1 MASLDQSRQNAVRE
15 FSQQHPNIP
24 YVVPS
29 SPDYAA
35 LRATFIVDN
44 PAVPIAIARPQN
56 ADDVAAIVKFCVAR
70 DVPFVVRSGG
80 NNLFGKSQVDGA
92 LTIDMRDVQYCHVD
106 ESKTSARIGGGIL
119 AGTLVQSLSQE
130 GVVTASGTVHFI
142 GYVGWSTYGGYG
154 PFSAN
159 FGYGFEQILAAKVVN
174 STGEIIDADSD
185 LLRGIRGAGGSFGI
199 IVEMT
204 IRVRPLTKILS
215 GFMVYDTSKVI
226 NTVATYCQGL
236 QGLRDDGWPDPLCV
250 APLFLCTPDGLKLL
264 SHFMW
269 SEDNEA
275 AGTSWLERVSQL
287 GRNLHNGVRRT
298 TILEAMGDFNRA
310 IPQDGR
316 GSVNTV
322 SLRRLTDECI
332 AVIAKYVE
340 CMPRYV
346 GNGFA
351 IHVAP
356 KPAQASVHDSV
367 FAVTEAHYM
376 LELLA
381 TPRSEEGLHESQRWG
396 ADFVSE
402 LLKTGSSNILPS
414 TYINLT
420 PPGRTTLQQVYG
432 DNFTSVMELK
442 EKYDPHGVF
451 KLATPFS
458 YIPPAD
464 SVENAC

>member
-1 MASLDQSRQNAVRE
+1 MASPAQSRQEAVQE
-15 FSQQHPNIP
+15 FFRDHPNIP
-24 YVVPS
+24 YAVPS
-29 SPDYAA
+29 SPNYAA

-56 ADDVAAIVKFCVAR
+56 ADDVAAIVKFCAAAR
-70 DVPFVVRSGG
+70 PSVPFVVRSGG

-92 LTIDMRDVQYCHVD
+92 LTIDMRDIRYCRVD
-106 ESKTSARIGGGIL
+106 GDEGDKTSARIGGGIL
-119 AGTLVQSLSQE
+119 AGALVRELSRE

-159 FGYGFEQILAAKVVN
+159 FGYGFEQILAARVVDWQ
-174 STGEIIDADSD
+174 GEIVDADAD
-185 LLRGIRGAGGSFGI
+185 MLRGIRGAGGSFGI

-204 IRVRPLTKILS
+204 IRVRPLTKIMS
-215 GFMVYDTSKVI
+215 GFMVYNTSEIVDTV
-226 NTVATYCQGL
+226 TTYCRGL
-236 QGLRDDGWPDPLCV
+236 QSLRDDGWPKQLCV

-269 SEDNEA
+269 SEDDEI
-275 AGTSWLERVSQL
+275 AGTSWLNRVSQL
-287 GRNLHNGVRRT
+287 GRNLHNG
-298 TILEAMGDFNRA
+298 
-310 IPQDGR
+310 DGR

-322 SLRRLTDECI
+322 SLRRLTDDCV

-340 CMPRYV
+340 IMPRHV

-356 KPAQASVHDSV
+356 KPAESSIRNSV
-367 FAVTEAHYM
+367 FAVSEEHYM

-381 TPRSEEGLHESQRWG
+381 TPRLEEGLDESRRWG
-396 ADFVSE
+396 ADFVAE
-402 LLKTGSSNILPS
+402 LLSTEARNILPS

-420 PPGRTTLQQVYG
+420 PPGRTTLEQIYG
-432 DNFTSVMELK
+432 ENFASVMELK
-442 EKYDPHGVF
+442 QKYDPHNVF

-458 YIPPAD
+458 YIPPTK
-464 SVENAC
+464 